1 MLRSVVDVGI
11 AFVDLLAAQA
21 RDLTDNVERAG
32 SRIAV
37 LVGFA
42 VLGAVMFLGGAGL
55 MVWALYLV
63 LDQSLTRPQAALL
76 TGLTLW
82 LAVALLG
89 WAVLSGTRRRAA
101 RS

>member
-21 RDLTDNVERAG
+21 RDLTETAERAG
-32 SRIAV
+32 SRIAL

-42 VLGAVMFLGGAGL
+42 VAGALMFLGGAGL
-55 MVWALYLV
+55 MVWALFLA
-63 LDQSLTRPQAALL
+63 LDQELSRPHAALL
-76 TGLTLW
+76 TGLIVW
-82 LAVALLG
+82 AAVALLG

-101 RS
+101 R